1 MSPDDAPVVIQLS
14 PQEVLQLDIL
24 LADRDAEQAFA
35 FLRLIRDR
43 VCQRTQGRIKS
54 HLDQ

>member
-1 MSPDDAPVVIQLS
+1 MSPDETPVVIQFS
-14 PQEVLQLDIL
+14 AQEVLQLEVL

-35 FLRLIRDR
+35 FLCLIRDR
-43 VCQRTQGRIKS
+43 VRQRTQTRIKS